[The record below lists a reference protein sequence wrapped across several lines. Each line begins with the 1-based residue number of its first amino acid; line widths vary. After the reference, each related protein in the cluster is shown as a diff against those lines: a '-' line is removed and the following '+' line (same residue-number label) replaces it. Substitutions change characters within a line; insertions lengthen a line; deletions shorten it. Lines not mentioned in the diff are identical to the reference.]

1 MATTGLPTRSRS
13 CDDVAAGLMF
23 RSRDDVTDMDS
34 VTSIVTGRERFRKM
48 LDGEG
53 CSYVVLVGIVLGT
66 VMTILET
73 TPDFR
78 DHPMLFEFVDYTL
91 ACAFTCE
98 LVLRMYASSS
108 YADFFGNWY
117 NIIDVFAVVPGVAQL
132 LFLLWHAEAH
142 KMHQAVDSMRTFR
155 IIRLLRIARV
165 FRVFRLLHEWNIV
178 PQMDLLLAVLMESSS
193 NGIIIVVLLGLIS
206 LFAAC
211 VMYVVDLPGCQG
223 ASEATSSWY
232 SSSDPAQPSCS
243 DDEMPFAS
251 IPAAWWWAIT
261 TMTTVG
267 YGDVIPTT
275 LLGKLVAGLACVLG
289 VMIIAHGSA
298 QFSAEF
304 RQQWLRIQATH
315 RMKQLD
321 AVDRNEEMELEILD
335 QRLMAFELSL
345 SSLLN
350 QVALS
355 SKSAERSGLPHEDI
369 APLVQVLEA
378 HGQSLSSGICSYLH
392 EALGATLQV
401 EMPTEADGIEIP
413 PKAYEE
419 LSASPSAKDA
429 EASPAE
435 AAEVDS
441 PDEEAEE
448 VAEAPESPSS
458 RAQDDT

>member
-1 MATTGLPTRSRS
+1 
-13 CDDVAAGLMF
+13 
-23 RSRDDVTDMDS
+23 
-34 VTSIVTGRERFRKM
+34 
-48 LDGEG
+48 
-53 CSYVVLVGIVLGT
+53 
-66 VMTILET
+66 MTILET

-78 DHPMLFEFVDYTL
+78 DHPVLFEFMDYTI
-91 ACAFTCE
+91 AIAFTCE

-193 NGIIIVVLLGLIS
+193 NGLIIVALLGLIS

-223 ASEATSSWY
+223 ASKSTSSWY
-232 SSSDPAQPSCS
+232 SSSAPAQPSCS

-251 IPAAWWWAIT
+251 IPSAWWWAIT

-267 YGDVIPTT
+267 YGDVIPAT

-304 RQQWLRIQATH
+304 RQRWLRIQATH

-345 SSLLN
+345 ASLLD

-355 SKSAERSGLPHEDI
+355 SKSAERSGLPPEDI

-392 EALGATLQV
+392 EALH
-401 EMPTEADGIEIP
+401 I
-413 PKAYEE
+413 
-419 LSASPSAKDA
+419 LSAMALRFLLGLLAFGSADA
-429 EASPAE
+429 SLRGQMQASN
-435 AAEVDS
+435 
-441 PDEEAEE
+441 EERCPI
-448 VAEAPESPSS
+448 V
-458 RAQDDT
+458 TTMTTK